1 MASRKMKNKL
11 KHKTGAWLKNSS
23 EGRMKRWAFFTPSR
37 RRKEKKTTFELYDY
51 TF

>member
-11 KHKTGAWLKNSS
+11 KHKTGAWLKNKTRK
-23 EGRMKRWAFFTPSR
+23 GLKRWSFFTPSQR
-37 RRKEKKTTFELYDY
+37 RVEKKVDDIYDY